1 MARFKSDGSGSSL
14 PSVWSDFFDND
25 RFFGNRW
32 FGQGER
38 SLPAVNIRE
47 NANEFDLEFAAPG
60 FTKEDF
66 KIHLDDSMLT
76 ISAEHRNESKDA
88 DENDRFTRREFSYS
102 SFSRSFTLPQHI
114 DPNRI
119 DAKYTDGI
127 LKVCIPKK
135 EETKALPRKEI
146 RVT

>member
-1 MARFKSDGSGSSL
+1 MARFKTDGSGSL

-25 RFFGNRW
+25 RFFGNRL

-47 NANEFDLEFAAPG
+47 NTDEFDLEFAAPG
-60 FTKEDF
+60 YKKEDF
-66 KIHLDDSMLT
+66 KIHLDDNRLT
-76 ISAEHRNESKDA
+76 ISAEHKSESKTDN
-88 DENDRFTRREFSYS
+88 ENDRFTRREFSYS
-102 SFSRSFTLPQHI
+102 SFSRSFTLPQHT
-114 DPNRI
+114 DPDKI

-135 EETKALPRKEI
+135 EEAKALPRKEI
-146 RVT
+146 RVD